1 MLDNGDNVNNSLP
14 VKSYSPELVLRHPL
28 LMIKEMFFDL
38 KASRELAWR
47 LFIRNI
53 SAMYRQTMLG
63 YVWAFLP
70 PIATTV
76 VWVFL
81 NSQKIVSMGDTVTPY
96 PVYVMIGTLL
106 WQVFL
111 DALNSPLKL
120 VTSSKAMLVKINFP
134 REALII
140 AGILEVLFNFLI
152 RVVLFVIVL
161 IWFKVSVPLT
171 VFFAPIGILSLIM
184 LGLMFGILLTPLGI
198 LYQDIGKGIMII
210 TSLWF
215 FLTPVVYP
223 SPTSYPANLIAK
235 INPVSPLLVTTREWI
250 TTGSVE
256 YLGGFILI
264 SVITFIFI
272 LLGWILYRIAIPH
285 LIARI
290 GA

>member
-1 MLDNGDNVNNSLP
+1 MKTSNNLHEVIYTPESQLRNPGKLVNS
-14 VKSYSPELVLRHPL
+14 
-28 LMIKEMFFDL
+28 MIADI

-63 YVWAFLP
+63 YFWAFLP
-70 PIATTV
+70 PIATTL

-81 NSQKIVSMGDTVTPY
+81 NSQKIFNVGNTDIPY

-106 WQVFL
+106 WQVFI

-134 REALII
+134 RESLII

-152 RVVLFVIVL
+152 RVVLFVIIL
-161 IWFKVSVPLT
+161 IWFNVAVPLT
-171 VFFAPIGILSLIM
+171 VFLVPIGILSLIM
-184 LGLMFGILLTPLGI
+184 LGLMFGILLAPIGL
-198 LYQDIGKGIMII
+198 LYQDIGRGIMII

-215 FLTPVVYP
+215 FLTPIVYP
-223 SPTSYPANLIAK
+223 APTSYPANLIAK
-235 INPVSPLLVTTREWI
+235 FNPVSPLLVTTRDWI

-256 YLGGFILI
+256 HLSGFILVT
-264 SVITFIFI
+264 VIAFILI
-272 LLGWILYRIAIPH
+272 LLGWILYRISMPH
-285 LIARI
+285 LIARM